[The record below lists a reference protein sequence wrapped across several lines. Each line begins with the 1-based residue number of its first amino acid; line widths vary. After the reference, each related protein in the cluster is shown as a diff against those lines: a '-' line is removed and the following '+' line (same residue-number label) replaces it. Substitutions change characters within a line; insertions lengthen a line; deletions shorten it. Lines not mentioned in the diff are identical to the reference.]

1 MSSVKVTSTELVGEL
16 SYTTTYEF
24 SSFEDFQKWES
35 DKRKALVESMTGSIN
50 DIFSVDIGENSPEDI
65 AENMENVFR
74 AAVKKKETK
83 H

>member
-1 MSSVKVTSTELVGEL
+1 MPSVKVTSTELLGEM

-35 DKRKALVESMTGSIN
+35 DKQQALVSNISN
-50 DIFSVDIGENSPEDI
+50 IFNVSVPEDFDEDPLKDNI
-65 AENMENVFR
+65 ASIMDAV
-74 AAVKKKETK
+74 VKKKESI

>member
-1 MSSVKVTSTELVGEL
+1 MPSVKVTSTELLGEM

-35 DKRKALVESMTGSIN
+35 DKQQALVNNISN
-50 DIFSVDIGENSPEDI
+50 IFNVSVPEDFDEDPLKDNI
-65 AENMENVFR
+65 ASIMD